1 MTAPAGPVPAPGS
14 DAARK
19 AGCTCP
25 VMQSAPNGVSR
36 YRICGKWT
44 HWIDFDC
51 PLHGAS
57 ADPLP
62 DLHMRPRT
70 DAAEGGD
77 GHVD

>member
-1 MTAPAGPVPAPGS
+1 MTVPAGPVPAPGS
-14 DAARK
+14 DAALD

-25 VMQSAPNGVSR
+25 VVDNHYGRGYYMISVNSR
-36 YRICGKWT
+36 
-44 HWIDFDC
+44 HFVVNFDC

-70 DAAEGGD
+70 DAAEGG
-77 GHVD
+77 GKE